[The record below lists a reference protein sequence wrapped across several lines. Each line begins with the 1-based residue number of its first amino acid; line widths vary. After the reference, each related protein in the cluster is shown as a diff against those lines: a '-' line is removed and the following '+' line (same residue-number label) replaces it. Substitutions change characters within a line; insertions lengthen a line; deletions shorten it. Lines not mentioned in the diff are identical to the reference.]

1 MPLIPGTRYGPYE
14 IVAPLGAGGMGEV
27 YRARDTRLGR
37 DVALKILPPDVADD
51 PGRRQRF
58 ELEARAVAALN
69 HPNIVA
75 IYDVGDG
82 YIVSELI
89 EGESLRGA
97 KPGMRKTLD
106 IATQIA
112 AALACAHDAG
122 IVHRDLKPDNVLL
135 TRDGRAKVLDFG
147 LAKMTT
153 SVAGAGETVTVRTEP
168 GVVMGTVGYMS
179 PEQVRGA
186 AADHRSDIFSLGVIL
201 YELLSGARAFQGDT
215 SVEIMTAILKHDP
228 AELPDTVPPAVR
240 QIVAHC
246 VEKDPVNRFQSAR
259 DLGFALSQSGTLST
273 ASTPTPAL
281 TQAKL
286 SWRLGAGI
294 AAAILAVAAAFFV
307 GRAITPAAVWTGGPL
322 GGPEAAMGPRISP
335 DGRTLAFQ
343 ALVNNNTQVAVM
355 KPESGNW
362 QVLTHKSGAGYVT
375 QISWSH
381 DGNRLYYDRS
391 ADVPIGVYTVP
402 VLGGDEQMLLE
413 DAMAPE
419 ALPDG
424 SLLVIKLNAERNLQ
438 LYRFWPDTGKLQ
450 SYPLDLGSIGG
461 FNGYGSTRA
470 FRDGREAFA
479 VSRLIGSA
487 DQKPHLHAVDLAS
500 GRARRVHTGIDDV
513 HAVFAPGRDDNEILA
528 AFGIGLIRVV
538 TIPRV
543 GGVPSSPLLT
553 FTERLSFID
562 MGPDGAIYA
571 DQVSGRSNLLRFPA
585 EGGHATTLLAS
596 GGAVGSAELM
606 PDGRA
611 LATLFRSPHTHLVI
625 VEAGKDLIQPIHTP
639 DDTSNPTTLVG
650 LHDVA
655 FLIGAAPSKTIA
667 VASLATGRISRRI
680 PLDKGVI
687 TSLAA
692 SPDGATIYA
701 AAGGAIW

>member
-1 MPLIPGTRYGPYE
+1 
-14 IVAPLGAGGMGEV
+14 
-27 YRARDTRLGR
+27 
-37 DVALKILPPDVADD
+37 
-51 PGRRQRF
+51 
-58 ELEARAVAALN
+58 
-69 HPNIVA
+69 
-75 IYDVGDG
+75 
-82 YIVSELI
+82 
-89 EGESLRGA
+89 
-97 KPGMRKTLD
+97 
-106 IATQIA
+106 
-112 AALACAHDAG
+112 
-122 IVHRDLKPDNVLL
+122 
-135 TRDGRAKVLDFG
+135 AKVLDFG

-294 AAAILAVAAAFFV
+294 ATAILAVAAAFFV

-391 ADVPIGVYTVP
+391 ADVPIGVY
-402 VLGGDEQMLLE
+402 
-413 DAMAPE
+413 
-419 ALPDG
+419 
-424 SLLVIKLNAERNLQ
+424 
-438 LYRFWPDTGKLQ
+438 
-450 SYPLDLGSIGG
+450 
-461 FNGYGSTRA
+461 
-470 FRDGREAFA
+470 
-479 VSRLIGSA
+479 
-487 DQKPHLHAVDLAS
+487 
-500 GRARRVHTGIDDV
+500 
-513 HAVFAPGRDDNEILA
+513 
-528 AFGIGLIRVV
+528 
-538 TIPRV
+538 
-543 GGVPSSPLLT
+543 
-553 FTERLSFID
+553 
-562 MGPDGAIYA
+562 
-571 DQVSGRSNLLRFPA
+571 
-585 EGGHATTLLAS
+585 
-596 GGAVGSAELM
+596 
-606 PDGRA
+606 
-611 LATLFRSPHTHLVI
+611 
-625 VEAGKDLIQPIHTP
+625 
-639 DDTSNPTTLVG
+639 
-650 LHDVA
+650 
-655 FLIGAAPSKTIA
+655 
-667 VASLATGRISRRI
+667 
-680 PLDKGVI
+680 
-687 TSLAA
+687 
-692 SPDGATIYA
+692 
-701 AAGGAIW
+701 